1 MKRTPSWL
9 LVIAVSFYALSAQAV
24 ELTSD
29 AQRLSYAL
37 GMMAVMSIK
46 LEGAALDN
54 EMVLQGVRD
63 SLEGSEPA
71 LSRQEMFDAIN
82 QGRSMRKG
90 ATGSDAQESLTRGQD
105 FLRRNKGEKGV
116 VELASGLQYRVLKEG
131 NGKSPKLTDLVVAH
145 YAGTLIDGTP
155 FDSSYDRG
163 QPATFGVDRVIPG
176 WTEAL
181 QLMKEGAKWQLF
193 IPSDLAYGP
202 KAVGD
207 KIPPNSTLI
216 FDVELIEVKAR

>member
-24 ELTSD
+24 ELTTD

-37 GMMAVMSIK
+37 GMMAVMSMK
-46 LEGAALDN
+46 LEGATLDN

-63 SLEGSEPA
+63 SLEGAEPA

-82 QGRSMRKG
+82 QGRAMRKG

-116 VELASGLQYRVLKEG
+116 VELPSGLQYRVLKEG

-145 YAGTLIDGTP
+145 YAGTLIDGTS

-202 KAVGD
+202 RAVGD
-207 KIPPNSTLI
+207 KIPPNATLI
-216 FDVELIEVKAR
+216 FEVELIEVKAR